1 MSTAPAKSSTE
12 SNLAKSANPPPEL
25 EALPENGSFPPTC
38 GGGGTGGPV
47 LPPDPG
53 GGGLLGGGGRLGGAA
68 LFLGGSAGV
77 GLSDCPC
84 KLESGR
90 GTNGGFSSVKSL
102 FEFSC
107 KKYLSN
113 IKSNQYLA
121 CIADDG
127 K

>member
-1 MSTAPAKSSTE
+1 MFLCVVRVNFTCSSTE
-12 SNLAKSANPPPEL
+12 SNLAKSANPPPAFD
-25 EALPENGSFPPTC
+25 ALPPNGSDPPTC
-38 GGGGTGGPV
+38 GGGGTGGPAF
-47 LPPDPG
+47 PPDPG

-102 FEFSC
+102 FEFNC
-107 KKYLSN
+107 KKSSQICF
-113 IKSNQYLA
+113 IK
-121 CIADDG
+121 D
-127 K
+127 